1 MMTEGGVSMQQISRA
16 EVADRV
22 AEAVKLLA
30 TTGGDRERAL
40 LGLASCLT
48 ANEVFGVQKL
58 VEHDRGQCV
67 RCGAWVPMNRV
78 DAGKCMGCANS
89 TRGMSAEDAR
99 QRWSISRAV
108 KS

>member
-1 MMTEGGVSMQQISRA
+1 MSDGGVTMQIISRA
-16 EVADRV
+16 EVAQRV
-22 AEAVKLLA
+22 ASAVAALA
-30 TTGGDRERAL
+30 TAGADREGAL
-40 LGLASCLT
+40 LSLASCLT
-48 ANEVFGVQKL
+48 VNEVFGVQKL
-58 VEHDRGQCV
+58 VDHDRGQCV
-67 RCGAWVPMNRV
+67 RCGVWVPMNRV